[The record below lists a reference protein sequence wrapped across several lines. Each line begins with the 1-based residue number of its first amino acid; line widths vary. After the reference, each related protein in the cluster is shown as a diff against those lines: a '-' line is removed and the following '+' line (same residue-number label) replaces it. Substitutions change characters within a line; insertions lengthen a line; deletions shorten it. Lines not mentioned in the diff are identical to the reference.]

1 MYLSRTIYIIIYS
14 CVQLINLY
22 MCRKRPGELMVV
34 ANAGARRGSV
44 GDDLDGL
51 PTLGGGDLRL
61 LAGQY
66 QRRRRRRQQ
75 ILRDR
80 R

>member
-1 MYLSRTIYIIIYS
+1 
-14 CVQLINLY
+14 
-22 MCRKRPGELMVV
+22 MVV